1 MHNKSRNDVPSKP
14 KDFKKSIM
22 RLFKELNSYK
32 VLVIISI
39 ILAVASTI
47 LTIFCPNKMADLTD
61 EIRYGLTI
69 NTSALNEVV
78 TKTSEKLKNNKREDI
93 KVNNVKISFDDQIAF
108 MSIMQKVDREEKAS
122 LYKAYEKL
130 PESIKDAIKPVMNM
144 DKIKDIAI
152 LLGTLYIISS
162 LFSYFESLIMTDIS
176 NKYAN
181 KLRSKINAK
190 INRLPLSYFDK
201 TSYGDIL
208 SRTTNDVDTIASSFN
223 NSLSTLVSAS
233 VLLVG
238 ITFMMF
244 KTNVYMSFAS
254 ILSSIIGFALMFGI
268 MGKSQKYFDLRQK
281 ELGALNGHIK
291 KYILD

>member
-1 MHNKSRNDVPSKP
+1 MHNKSRNDAPSKT

-78 TKTSEKLKNNKREDI
+78 TKTREKLQEKRLENI
-93 KVNNVKISFDDQIAF
+93 EVNGVSISHQDQIIF
-108 MSIMQKVDREEKAS
+108 MSIMQKVDGEEKAS
-122 LYKAYEKL
+122 LYKAYEEL

-162 LFSYFESLIMTDIS
+162 LFSYFESLI
-176 NKYAN
+176 
-181 KLRSKINAK
+181 INMQ
-190 INRLPLSYFDK
+190 IR
-201 TSYGDIL
+201 
-208 SRTTNDVDTIASSFN
+208 
-223 NSLSTLVSAS
+223 
-233 VLLVG
+233 
-238 ITFMMF
+238 
-244 KTNVYMSFAS
+244 
-254 ILSSIIGFALMFGI
+254 
-268 MGKSQKYFDLRQK
+268 
-281 ELGALNGHIK
+281 
-291 KYILD
+291 

>member
-1 MHNKSRNDVPSKP
+1 MHNKNRNEVPSRP

-61 EIRYGLTI
+61 EIRNGLTI
-69 NTSALNEVV
+69 NTGALNEVI
-78 TKTSEKLKNNKREDI
+78 TKTSEKLKDNKLEDI
-93 KVNNVKISFDDQIAF
+93 EVNNVTIPEDQIVF
-108 MSIMQKVDREEKAS
+108 MSIMEKVNGEEKAS
-122 LYKAYEKL
+122 LYKAYEEL
-130 PESIKDAIKPVMNM
+130 PESVKDAIKPVMNM
-144 DKIKDIAI
+144 NNIKHIAI

-181 KLRSKINAK
+181 KLRSKIDAK

-208 SRTTNDVDTIASSFN
+208 SSTTNDVDNIS
-223 NSLSTLVSAS
+223 
-233 VLLVG
+233 
-238 ITFMMF
+238 
-244 KTNVYMSFAS
+244 
-254 ILSSIIGFALMFGI
+254 
-268 MGKSQKYFDLRQK
+268 
-281 ELGALNGHIK
+281 
-291 KYILD
+291 